1 MLDARQL
8 RDLLRGQP
16 AVRAEDVEDLLA
28 HQLLENV
35 LQLAALI
42 WGAGALKGSVDNLR
56 ETMREMAGT
65 VKEVQTTTTTLSVDV
80 AVLKAQSLKK

>member
-1 MLDARQL
+1 MPLTQPDRRRPTTAEMVPIAML
-8 RDLLRGQP
+8 
-16 AVRAEDVEDLLA
+16 
-28 HQLLENV
+28 V

-65 VKEVQTTTTTLSVDV
+65 VKEVQATTTTLSIDV
-80 AVLKAQSLKK
+80 GVLKAQSLIKK